1 MANNDKHQSFAP
13 DFDKST
19 PAYLWWNGTCVPW
32 ASATVHL
39 TSTFWSGVTAI
50 FEGIMSYWN
59 EDEGELYI
67 WQLEAH
73 LQRLLRSQKLMRQ
86 ASPYTVEQ
94 LKAAVIELLQL
105 LKVSGDSYIFPYCYP
120 KGGGNFESSTGPE
133 PQPVEI
139 AITAR
144 PNASH
149 LGKGWVRTACVSSY
163 TRISDNVMP
172 PRVKNIANYRNS
184 NLAMAEAKIDG
195 YDTALILNTIGK
207 VAEGPGSCVVLVR
220 DGVLV
225 TPSTTDSILESIS
238 RSSVVELARR
248 ELGLEVLERPV
259 DRTELYIADEIFM
272 VGTAAEILS
281 IGSVDHYTIG
291 NGGMGP
297 MTAKIEQCFHDVVRG
312 KNKAYAHWS
321 TSAGLATLART

>member
-1 MANNDKHQSFAP
+1 MPSNDKNQSFAP
-13 DFDKST
+13 DFEKSA
-19 PAYLWWNGTCVPW
+19 PEYLWWNGTCVPW
-32 ASATVHL
+32 ASANVHL

-59 EDEGELYI
+59 ADEGELYI
-67 WQLEAH
+67 WQLDAH

-86 ASPYTVEQ
+86 ESPYSVEQ
-94 LKAAVIELLQL
+94 LKAGVIELIKKLN
-105 LKVSGDSYIFPYCYP
+105 VSGDTYIFPYCYP

-144 PNASH
+144 PNPSH

-220 DGVLV
+220 DGILV

-248 ELGLEVLERPV
+248 ELGMQVVERPV

-272 VGTAAEILS
+272 VGTAAEVLS
-281 IGSVDHYTIG
+281 IGSVDRYTIG
-291 NGGMGP
+291 DGNMGP
-297 MTAKIEQCFHDVVRG
+297 ITKQLDQLFQDVVRG

-321 TSAGLATLART
+321 TPAGLAQA

>member
-1 MANNDKHQSFAP
+1 MASNDKHQSFAP

-139 AITAR
+139 AITVR